1 VTASIDRVGK
11 FSACLL
17 YVFIHMS
24 VYFTVAACPK
34 HFCNGKSCC
43 CWCSG
48 LVFSFLFVFCNRVL
62 RRSCALS
69 LFFTQTQHVCITF
82 TYFKMIDLFEIW
94 NLNVFVGEIKEF
106 HYFVC
111 RCVCDE
117 KFVLYNFCLW
127 YSSWA

>member
-1 VTASIDRVGK
+1 MTASIDRVGK

-34 HFCNGKSCC
+34 HFATVKVVVVGVVVS
-43 CWCSG
+43 S
-48 LVFSFLFVFCNRVL
+48 LLFFSFFCNRVL

-94 NLNVFVGEIKEF
+94 NLNVFVGKIKEF

-111 RCVCDE
+111 RWVCDE

-127 YSSWA
+127 YSS